1 MNISKLDI
9 LKNSRLA
16 MGLALFIIALT
27 AASLISK
34 EANRTVLVWASTGE
48 LAPGQIIAQSDLTPA
63 SVLLAQSAKN
73 YFSSSAQIVGTT
85 VLTKIS
91 AGDLIPVAAI
101 TNELDANNQ
110 RLVPLTIEISDL
122 PIALSRGD
130 LIDIYAIAKTNAK
143 ESAIANEVDANN
155 QRLVPLT
162 IEISDL
168 PIALSR
174 GDVID
179 IYAIAKTNAKE
190 SIAPTL
196 LASAVSVEQVLERSN
211 SGVVSVLVILENDQ
225 VISAL
230 NYLSE
235 SRLIIVR
242 NR

>member
-48 LAPGQIIAQSDLTPA
+48 LAPGQVIEQSDLTST

-73 YFSSSAQIVGTT
+73 YLSTSAQIIGTT
-85 VLTKIS
+85 VLTRIS

-101 TNELDANNQ
+101 
-110 RLVPLTIEISDL
+110 
-122 PIALSRGD
+122 
-130 LIDIYAIAKTNAK
+130 
-143 ESAIANEVDANN
+143 ANEVSANN

-190 SIAPTL
+190 SISPTL
-196 LASAVSVEQVLERSN
+196 LVSAVSVEQVLERSN
-211 SGVVSVLVILENDQ
+211 SGVVSVLVILENEQ
-225 VISAL
+225 VISTL
-230 NYLSE
+230 NYLTD
-235 SRLIIVR
+235 SRLILVR

>member
-48 LAPGQIIAQSDLTPA
+48 LAPGQVIEQSDLTST

-73 YFSSSAQIVGTT
+73 YLSTSAQIIGTT

-101 TNELDANNQ
+101 
-110 RLVPLTIEISDL
+110 
-122 PIALSRGD
+122 
-130 LIDIYAIAKTNAK
+130 
-143 ESAIANEVDANN
+143 ANEVSANN
-155 QRLVPLT
+155 NRLVPLT

-190 SIAPTL
+190 SISPTL
-196 LASAVSVEQVLERSN
+196 LVSAVSVEQVLERSN
-211 SGVVSVLVILENDQ
+211 SGVVSVLVILENEQ
-225 VISAL
+225 VISTL
-230 NYLSE
+230 NYLTD
-235 SRLIIVR
+235 SRLILVR

>member
-48 LAPGQIIAQSDLTPA
+48 LAPGQVIEQSDLTST

-73 YFSSSAQIVGTT
+73 YLSTSAQIIGTT

-101 TNELDANNQ
+101 ANEVSANNQ

-122 PIALSRGD
+122 PIS
-130 LIDIYAIAKTNAK
+130 
-143 ESAIANEVDANN
+143 
-155 QRLVPLT
+155 
-162 IEISDL
+162 
-168 PIALSR
+168 LSR

-190 SIAPTL
+190 SISPTL
-196 LASAVSVEQVLERSN
+196 LVSAVSVEQVLERSN
-211 SGVVSVLVILENDQ
+211 SGVVSVLVILENEQ
-225 VISAL
+225 VISTL
-230 NYLSE
+230 NYLTD
-235 SRLIIVR
+235 SRLILVR

>member
-101 TNELDANNQ
+101 
-110 RLVPLTIEISDL
+110 
-122 PIALSRGD
+122 
-130 LIDIYAIAKTNAK
+130 
-143 ESAIANEVDANN
+143 ANEVDANN

-174 GDVID
+174 GDLID

>member
-48 LAPGQIIAQSDLTPA
+48 LAPGQIIEQSDLTA
-63 SVLLAQSAKN
+63 TSVLLAQTAKN
-73 YFSSSAQIVGTT
+73 YLSSSAQIIGTT
-85 VLTKIS
+85 VLNKIS

-101 TNELDANNQ
+101 AN
-110 RLVPLTIEISDL
+110 D
-122 PIALSRGD
+122 
-130 LIDIYAIAKTNAK
+130 
-143 ESAIANEVDANN
+143 VDANN

-190 SIAPTL
+190 SISPTL
-196 LASAVSVEQVLERSN
+196 LVSAVSIEQVLERSN
-211 SGVVSVLVILENDQ
+211 SGVVSVLVILENEQ
-225 VISAL
+225 VISTL
-230 NYLSE
+230 NYLTD
-235 SRLIIVR
+235 SRLILVR
-242 NR
+242 TR

>member
-48 LAPGQIIAQSDLTPA
+48 LAPGQVIEQSDLTST

-73 YFSSSAQIVGTT
+73 YLSTSAQIIGTT

-101 TNELDANNQ
+101 A
-110 RLVPLTIEISDL
+110 S
-122 PIALSRGD
+122 
-130 LIDIYAIAKTNAK
+130 
-143 ESAIANEVDANN
+143 EVSSNN

-190 SIAPTL
+190 SISPTL
-196 LASAVSVEQVLERSN
+196 LVSAVSVEQVLERSN
-211 SGVVSVLVILENDQ
+211 SGVVSVLVILENEQ
-225 VISAL
+225 VISTL
-230 NYLSE
+230 NYLTD
-235 SRLIIVR
+235 SRLILVR

>member
-34 EANRTVLVWASTGE
+34 EANRTVLVWASSCE
-48 LAPGQIIAQSDLTPA
+48 LAPGQVIEQSDLTST

-73 YFSSSAQIVGTT
+73 YLSTSAQIIGTT

-101 TNELDANNQ
+101 A
-110 RLVPLTIEISDL
+110 S
-122 PIALSRGD
+122 
-130 LIDIYAIAKTNAK
+130 
-143 ESAIANEVDANN
+143 EVSANN

-190 SIAPTL
+190 SISPTL
-196 LASAVSVEQVLERSN
+196 LVSAVSVEQVLERSN
-211 SGVVSVLVILENDQ
+211 SGVVSVLVILENEQ
-225 VISAL
+225 VISTL
-230 NYLSE
+230 NYLTD
-235 SRLIIVR
+235 SRLILVR

>member
-48 LAPGQIIAQSDLTPA
+48 LAPGQVIEQSDLTST

-73 YFSSSAQIVGTT
+73 YLSTSAQIVGTT

-101 TNELDANNQ
+101 A
-110 RLVPLTIEISDL
+110 S
-122 PIALSRGD
+122 
-130 LIDIYAIAKTNAK
+130 
-143 ESAIANEVDANN
+143 EVSANN

-190 SIAPTL
+190 SISPTL
-196 LASAVSVEQVLERSN
+196 LVSAVSIEQVLERSN
-211 SGVVSVLVILENDQ
+211 SGVVSVLVILENEQ
-225 VISAL
+225 VISTL
-230 NYLSE
+230 NYLTD
-235 SRLIIVR
+235 SRLILVR

>member
-110 RLVPLTIEISDL
+110 RLVPLTTEISDL

-143 ESAIANEVDANN
+143 ES
-155 QRLVPLT
+155 
-162 IEISDL
+162 
-168 PIALSR
+168 
-174 GDVID
+174 
-179 IYAIAKTNAKE
+179 
-190 SIAPTL
+190 IAPTL
-196 LASAVSVEQVLERSN
+196 LASAVSVDQVLERSN

>member
-101 TNELDANNQ
+101 TNELDPNNQ

-130 LIDIYAIAKTNAK
+130 L
-143 ESAIANEVDANN
+143 
-155 QRLVPLT
+155 
-162 IEISDL
+162 
-168 PIALSR
+168 
-174 GDVID
+174 ID

>member
-27 AASLISK
+27 AASLISR

-48 LAPGQIIAQSDLTPA
+48 LAPGQVIEQSDLTA
-63 SVLLAQSAKN
+63 TSVLLAQTAKN
-73 YFSSSAQIVGTT
+73 YLSSSAQIVGTT
-85 VLTKIS
+85 VLNKIS

-101 TNELDANNQ
+101 AN
-110 RLVPLTIEISDL
+110 D
-122 PIALSRGD
+122 
-130 LIDIYAIAKTNAK
+130 
-143 ESAIANEVDANN
+143 VDANN

-190 SIAPTL
+190 SIPPTL
-196 LASAVSVEQVLERSN
+196 LVGAVSVEQVLERSN
-211 SGVVSVLVILENDQ
+211 SGVVSVLVILENEQ
-225 VISAL
+225 VISTL
-230 NYLSE
+230 NYLTD
-235 SRLIIVR
+235 SRLILVR
-242 NR
+242 TR

>member
-130 LIDIYAIAKTNAK
+130 
-143 ESAIANEVDANN
+143 
-155 QRLVPLT
+155 
-162 IEISDL
+162 
-168 PIALSR
+168 
-174 GDVID
+174 VID

-190 SIAPTL
+190 SIAPTML
-196 LASAVSVEQVLERSN
+196 VSAVSVEQVLERSN
-211 SGVVSVLVILENDQ
+211 SGVVSVLVILDNDQ
-225 VISAL
+225 VISTL
-230 NYLSE
+230 NYLSD

>member
-48 LAPGQIIAQSDLTPA
+48 LAPGQVIEQSDLTST

-73 YFSSSAQIVGTT
+73 YLSTSAQIIGTT

-101 TNELDANNQ
+101 
-110 RLVPLTIEISDL
+110 
-122 PIALSRGD
+122 
-130 LIDIYAIAKTNAK
+130 
-143 ESAIANEVDANN
+143 ANEVSANN

-190 SIAPTL
+190 SISPTL
-196 LASAVSVEQVLERSN
+196 LVNEVSVEQVLERSN
-211 SGVVSVLVILENDQ
+211 SGVVSVLVILENEQ
-225 VISAL
+225 VISTL
-230 NYLSE
+230 NYLTD
-235 SRLIIVR
+235 SRLILVR

>member
-9 LKNSRLA
+9 LKNSRMA
-16 MGLALFIIALT
+16 MGLALFIIAIT

-48 LAPGQIIAQSDLTPA
+48 LAPGQIIAQSDLTPS

-101 TNELDANNQ
+101 
-110 RLVPLTIEISDL
+110 
-122 PIALSRGD
+122 
-130 LIDIYAIAKTNAK
+130 
-143 ESAIANEVDANN
+143 ANEVDANN
-155 QRLVPLT
+155 TRLVPRT
-162 IEISDL
+162 VEISDL

-196 LASAVSVEQVLERSN
+196 LVSAVSVDQVLERSN
-211 SGVVSVLVILENDQ
+211 SGVVSVLVILENNQ
-225 VISAL
+225 VISTL
-230 NYLSE
+230 NYLSD